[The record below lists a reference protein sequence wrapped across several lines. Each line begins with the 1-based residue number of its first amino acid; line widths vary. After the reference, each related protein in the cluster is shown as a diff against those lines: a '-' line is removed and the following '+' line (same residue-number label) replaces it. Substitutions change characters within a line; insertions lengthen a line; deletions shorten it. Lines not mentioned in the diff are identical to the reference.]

1 MDNPP
6 DLTHLFFR
14 QFLRDNPTLVSKRPM
29 ISSHYFLIRTVILEK
44 KIVRCGPDKKF
55 ILKVAVELS
64 LENATDNFTRKRL
77 KLTSYEE

>member
-1 MDNPP
+1 
-6 DLTHLFFR
+6 
-14 QFLRDNPTLVSKRPM
+14 M